1 MELQKTFKTYMER
14 YQGIET
20 YKTGYEE
27 LNLGQWNYETGC
39 ILQGAK
45 MMYQITGDEEY
56 KDYIIRCVDPYI
68 GEDGKIIS
76 YIPGEYNLDF
86 LNTGKLLYFLYDVTE
101 NEKYRKSI
109 EVLMDQ
115 VKHQPRL
122 TTGNFWHKLIYPFQ
136 VWLDGVYMCQ
146 PFYLEYENRYHKRQ
160 NYYDIVN
167 QFKMLRKYLYDEKTD
182 LYYHAYDEYKERDWA
197 DKKTGLSPNFWLRS
211 IGWYLMALVDCYE
224 LASEELYD
232 CKRVFCDL
240 YREAIHG
247 VLKYQ
252 DKESKLFYQ
261 LIALSEIECKYLETS
276 GSLMVAYSI
285 LKACRLE
292 ILLPDKY
299 QYIGKEILQAVVEQ
313 KIREEDGSR
322 HLYDTCESAGLGPH
336 HERNGSTEYYLS
348 EPVAVDD
355 PKGMGILM
363 MAYSE
368 WLRIQDIGQEE

>member
-1 MELQKTFKTYMER
+1 M
-14 YQGIET
+14 
-20 YKTGYEE
+20 
-27 LNLGQWNYETGC
+27 
-39 ILQGAK
+39 
-45 MMYQITGDEEY
+45 
-56 KDYIIRCVDPYI
+56 
-68 GEDGKIIS
+68 
-76 YIPGEYNLDF
+76 
-86 LNTGKLLYFLYDVTE
+86 
-101 NEKYRKSI
+101 
-109 EVLMDQ
+109 
-115 VKHQPRL
+115 
-122 TTGNFWHKLIYPFQ
+122 
-136 VWLDGVYMCQ
+136 
-146 PFYLEYENRYHKRQ
+146 
-160 NYYDIVN
+160 
-167 QFKMLRKYLYDEKTD
+167 
-182 LYYHAYDEYKERDWA
+182 
-197 DKKTGLSPNFWLRS
+197 
-211 IGWYLMALVDCYE
+211 
-224 LASEELYD
+224 
-232 CKRVFCDL
+232 FCDL

-261 LIALSEIECKYLETS
+261 LIALSEIEGNYLETS

-336 HERNGSTEYYLS
+336 HERNGSAEYYLS